1 MIMIGLTP
9 GFGQLIDLCPPVA
22 GDDSKTTN
30 ENTPVTINVIAND
43 ADCPSDA
50 LAGGAVNPATVD
62 LNTSTAG
69 IQNSITTAQG
79 SFSADATGVVAF
91 TPAQNYFGTA
101 ATGYTVN
108 DKAGKASN
116 VATISITVMAV
127 NNPPVASAGPDKTI
141 TLPTNSVILNG
152 SGTDSD
158 GSIASYLWTQVSG
171 GAATLTNANTANL
184 TASGLQAGSYVF
196 RLTVTDNQGTQGSD
210 DAAVTVNP
218 AGNAAPVA
226 NAGPDKAITLP
237 TNSVTLNGSATDS
250 DGTIA
255 TYSWT
260 KVSGGA
266 ATLTN
271 ANTANLTVTGMVVG
285 PYTFRLTVTD
295 NQGAQGSDDAT
306 VIVNPAGNSAPLA
319 NAGPDKTITL
329 PANSVLLNGS
339 GTDSD
344 GSIASYSWTKVS
356 GGTATLTNANT
367 ANLTISDLVGG
378 VYTFRL
384 TVTDN
389 QGATGS
395 DDVTVTVIG
404 ASGNIPPVANNDNTR
419 TGKNRPVTINV
430 VSNDTDSDGTINPAT
445 VDLDITVNEIQQTA
459 ITPEGSFAVN
469 ESGVVTFT
477 PAADYIGT
485 ASVNYTVNDNG
496 GATSNAATITVTV
509 AETPGVG
516 DLDIPTGFTPNGDG
530 ANETWKIVSRSGTD
544 LNQFQNAE
552 VRIYSMRGLLLYE
565 AKGFETRWDG
575 RQNGEVLPA
584 DTYYYTIDLKTDNIR
599 YKGIV
604 TLLR

>member
-1 MIMIGLTP
+1 MIGLTP

-50 LAGGAVNPATVD
+50 LVGGAVNPATVD

-79 SFSADATGVVAF
+79 SFSADATGVVTF
-91 TPAQNYFGTA
+91 TPAQNYSGTA
-101 ATGYTVN
+101 ATGYTIN
-108 DKAGKASN
+108 DKAGKTSN
-116 VATISITVMAV
+116 VATITITVLAA
-127 NNPPVASAGPDKTI
+127 NSPPVANAGPDKTV

-171 GAATLTNANTANL
+171 GAAALTNANTANL
-184 TASGLQAGSYVF
+184 TTSGLQAGSYVF
-196 RLTVTDNQGTQGSD
+196 KLTVTDNQGAQGSD

-226 NAGPDKAITLP
+226 NAGPDKTITLP

-255 TYSWT
+255 SYLWT

-271 ANTANLTVTGMVVG
+271 ANTANLSVTGMVVG

-306 VIVNPAGNSAPLA
+306 VIVNPSGNQAPLA

-329 PANSVLLNGS
+329 PANSVILSGS

-356 GGTATLTNANT
+356 GGTATLANANT
-367 ANLTISDLVGG
+367 ANLTASDLVGG

-404 ASGNIPPVANNDNTR
+404 ASGNIPPVANNDNAS
-419 TGKNRPVTINV
+419 TGKNKLVTINV

-445 VDLDITVNEIQQTA
+445 VDLDITLSEIQQTA
-459 ITPEGSFAVN
+459 VTPQGSFAVN
-469 ESGVVTFT
+469 ELGVVTFT

-485 ASVNYTVNDNG
+485 ATLSYTVNDNG
-496 GATSNAATITVTV
+496 GATSNAATISITVG
-509 AETPGVG
+509 ETPGAS

-552 VRIYSMRGLLLYE
+552 VRIYNKHGLLLYE
-565 AKGFETRWDG
+565 AKGFENRWDG